1 MAGLLDFGSDQPG
14 GIFGGLLSDPGA
26 RLGLSMLAASSP
38 KLRGLADVMANQDRM
53 QQQQQEAAWMKAQRD
68 RKMKEWSAQDQENA
82 LAGQF
87 FTPGSQGLAPI
98 AGDPAAGI
106 LPSAGRPG
114 AAPQFDMQGYAQA
127 MMKVN
132 PQRGLQLM
140 QAMQKELPV
149 DKIDPKAYTPA
160 SLAKFSQSRNYG
172 DLVPRDKLEF
182 VEGVGVN
189 PFDPSNANRAIP
201 NPNKPFMPDGQ
212 GNIVPNKAFQDYE
225 IRKAGAGAART
236 SNNISVNTEKS
247 LLNTIAGGMGS
258 QIDASLAQAKGA
270 SDQLR
275 TIGQLGEVL
284 NSGKVMAGPA
294 TKPAMLLTQLGS
306 QLGLAGKDANETLAK
321 TRDAMQKMAQLELD
335 AAAQMKGQG
344 QITESERDIIRRAAS
359 GDISMTL
366 PELKTLTASLEKTAR
381 FRIDRHNQNIQ
392 PLLANPNAAA
402 LAPFL
407 TVPAPPPRQ
416 MQQEPQQSE
425 PASGGW
431 KILGVK

>member
-1 MAGLLDFGSDQPG
+1 MPGLLDFGGDQPG
-14 GIFGGLLSDPGA
+14 GLLGGLFSDPGA
-26 RLGLSMLAASSP
+26 RIGLSLLAASSP
-38 KLRGLADVMANQDRM
+38 KLRGLADVMAQQDRA
-53 QQQQQEAAWMKAQRD
+53 QQQQQEAAWLKTQRD
-68 RKMKEWSAQDQENA
+68 RQIQEWGRQDRENA

-87 FTPGSQGLAPI
+87 FKPGAP
-98 AGDPAAGI
+98 ALSPLSGDAETGI
-106 LPSAGRPG
+106 LPSTGR
-114 AAPQFDMQGYAQA
+114 AAVAPQFDMQGYAQA
-127 MMKVN
+127 MMQVN
-132 PQRGLQLM
+132 PAKGMQIM

-160 SLAKFSQSRNYG
+160 SLAKFAQTKDYSV
-172 DLVPRDKLEF
+172 LVPRDKLEF

-189 PFDPSNANRAIP
+189 PFDQSNANRAIP
-201 NPNKPFMPDGQ
+201 NPNKPFALDAQ
-212 GNIVPNKAFQDYE
+212 GNMVPNKAYQDYE

-236 SNNISVNTEKS
+236 NVSVNTAEKS
-247 LLNTIAGGMGS
+247 LLNTIASGMGS

-275 TIGQLGEVL
+275 TIGQLSEVL

-294 TKPAMLLTQLGS
+294 TKPAMILTQLGS

-381 FRIDRHNQNIQ
+381 YRIERHNTNIQ

-407 TVPAPPPRQ
+407 TVPAPQARQ

-425 PASGGW
+425 PAAGGW